1 MLITYTDSTSAA
13 SAIQNFTGSDLYNEY
28 KSINVELTLSYF
40 NTRENKIYVGGLKEN
55 SQSAV
60 KEAF

>member
-13 SAIQNFTGSDLYNEY
+13 SAIQNFTGSELYSEY
-28 KSINVELTLSYF
+28 KSMNVDLTLSYF
-40 NTRENKIYVGGLKEN
+40 NTRENKIYVSGLKEN
-55 SQSAV
+55 SQSAI